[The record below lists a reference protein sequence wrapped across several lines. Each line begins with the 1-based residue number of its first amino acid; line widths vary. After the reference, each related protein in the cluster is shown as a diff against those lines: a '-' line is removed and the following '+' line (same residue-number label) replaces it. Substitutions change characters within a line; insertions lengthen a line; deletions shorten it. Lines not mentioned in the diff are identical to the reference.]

1 MIASREAALSVY
13 IALIRKWNPAINLVS
28 PNTLHEIADRHI
40 ADSVQLAEI
49 AVAAGSWLD
58 IGSGGGLPGIPLAIC
73 QPARR
78 VTLLDSDKRKVTFL
92 RTCIRELEL
101 TNAVAISARI
111 EECPP
116 ANVRHVSARALA
128 PLPTLVPYVVR
139 HLATGGT
146 AWLMKGQNWREEVAA
161 VADQWKFELTVHPS
175 RTDPAAAILELND
188 IRHA

>member
-40 ADSVQLAEI
+40 SDSVQLAEI

-116 ANVRHVSARALA
+116 ANMRHVSARALA

-139 HLATGGT
+139 HLATDGT

-161 VADQWKFELTVHPS
+161 VADQWKFELTVHQS